1 MTLEAAMG
9 AIVEARQSFIDGK
22 YVTGDGPAL
31 AVENPAT
38 EAIIA
43 EVESASL
50 EQIEQ
55 AIGAARRTF
64 DDGVWANVPA
74 SQRSAVVRRMAEY
87 LTERRDLLVS
97 TVIAEAGAPHE
108 NATTIQV
115 GAALDH
121 AQLIPDLYLQLAQQ
135 EYNPL
140 PPTGHT
146 PSGRV
151 AVSMNVYEP
160 VGVVSAI
167 SAYNFPFYLNV
178 WKTLPALMAG
188 CSVVLRP
195 SPLTPLSAMLFG
207 EAADAAGLPAGVLN
221 IVIDQQIGGG
231 RLITTHPA
239 VDMVTF
245 TGSTQ
250 VGREIMAQAAS
261 TVKKVHLELGG
272 KSAAIYLPEAAEN
285 AWHMCLGVFMAHQG
299 QGCALATRILVP
311 HERKAEIMERAAEF
325 ARQLPIGDPSD
336 PSIVMGPLITE
347 AQVAKSE
354 HYVAAAVKE
363 GATLVSGG
371 QRPAHLDKG
380 HFFEPTLLDVPDNSN
395 PAAQDEIFGPVASV
409 IGYDDVDD
417 AVRIANDSIF
427 GLAGMV
433 FGETNRATEV
443 AQRIRSGTVWVNTAA
458 PSGSAPFGGYKQ
470 SGVGREMGYH
480 GFREYQEIKHLYIG

>member
-1 MTLEAAMG
+1 M
-9 AIVEARQSFIDGK
+9 VELVEPRRPFIDGK
-22 YVTGDGPAL
+22 YVPGDGEPL

-38 EAIIA
+38 EETIA
-43 EVESASL
+43 TVETASTA
-50 EQIEQ
+50 QIEE

-64 DDGVWANVPA
+64 DRGVWSEMPA
-74 SQRSAVVRRMAEY
+74 AQRAAVVHKMAEY
-87 LTERRDLLVS
+87 LSDRRDLLVD
-97 TVIAEAGAPHE
+97 TVIAEAGAPYE
-108 NATTIQV
+108 NATSIQV
-115 GAALDH
+115 GAALEH
-121 AQLIPDLYLQLAQQ
+121 AHTIPDLYLQLAQQ

-140 PPTGHT
+140 PPTGLT
-146 PSGRV
+146 PSGQV

-207 EAADAAGLPAGVLN
+207 EAADAAGLPPGVLN
-221 IVIDQQIGGG
+221 VVIDQAIEGGK
-231 RLITTHPA
+231 LITTHPD

-272 KSAAIYLPEAAEN
+272 KSAAIYLPDAAEN

-299 QGCALATRILVP
+299 QGCAITTRILVP
-311 HERKAEIMERAAEF
+311 HDRKAEIMARAAEF
-325 ARQLPIGDPSD
+325 ACQLPIGDPSD
-336 PSIVMGPLITE
+336 HSIVMGPLITE

-354 HYVAAAVKE
+354 RYVAAAVE
-363 GATLVSGG
+363 HGATVVTGG
-371 QRPAHLDKG
+371 HRPGHLTKG
-380 HFFEPTLLDVPDNSN
+380 HYYEPTLLDLPDNSN

-427 GLAGMV
+427 GLGGMV
-433 FGETNRATEV
+433 FGETNAAVRV
-443 AQRIRSGTVWVNTAA
+443 AQRIRTGTVWVNTAA
-458 PSGSAPFGGYKQ
+458 PSAHAPFGGYKQ
-470 SGVGREMGYH
+470 SGIGREMGLH

>member
-1 MTLEAAMG
+1 MVTL
-9 AIVEARQSFIDGK
+9 VESRQPFIDGK
-22 YVTGDGPAL
+22 YVAGDGPVL

-38 EAIIA
+38 EVTIA
-43 EVESASL
+43 EVETASTA
-50 EQIEQ
+50 QIEQ
-55 AIGAARRTF
+55 AITAARRSF
-64 DDGVWANVPA
+64 DDGVWAQTPA
-74 SQRSAVVRRMAEY
+74 SQRAAVVRKMAEY
-87 LTERRDLLVS
+87 LADRRDLLVD
-97 TVIAEAGAPHE
+97 TVIAEAGAPYE
-108 NATTIQV
+108 NATSIQV

-121 AQLIPDLYLQLAQQ
+121 AHQIPDLYLGLSQQ
-135 EYNPL
+135 EYNPV
-140 PPTGHT
+140 PPGGHT
-146 PSGRV
+146 PAGNV

-178 WKTLPALMAG
+178 WKTLPALMTG
-188 CSVVLRP
+188 CSLILRP

-207 EAADAAGLPAGVLN
+207 EAADAAGLPPGVLN
-221 IVIDQQIGGG
+221 VVIDQAIEGGK
-231 RLITTHPA
+231 LITTHPA

-299 QGCALATRILVP
+299 QGCALTTRILVP
-311 HERKAEIMERAAEF
+311 HERKAEVMERAAEF

-336 PSIVMGPLITE
+336 HSIVMGPLITD

-354 HYVAAAVKE
+354 RYVAAAVE
-363 GATLVSGG
+363 HGAKVVTGG
-371 QRPAHLDKG
+371 HRPAHLDKG
-380 HFFEPTLLDVPDNSN
+380 HFYEPTLLDLPDNAN

-417 AVRIANDSIF
+417 AVRIANDSIY

-433 FGETNRATEV
+433 FGETNAATQV
-443 AQRIRSGTVWVNTAA
+443 AQRIRSGTIWVNAAA
-458 PSGSAPFGGYKQ
+458 PSGYAPFGGYKQ
-470 SGVGREMGYH
+470 SGVGREMGEH

>member
-1 MTLEAAMG
+1 
-9 AIVEARQSFIDGK
+9 
-22 YVTGDGPAL
+22 
-31 AVENPAT
+31 
-38 EAIIA
+38 
-43 EVESASL
+43 
-50 EQIEQ
+50 
-55 AIGAARRTF
+55 
-64 DDGVWANVPA
+64 
-74 SQRSAVVRRMAEY
+74 MADY
-87 LTERRDLLVS
+87 LSDRRDLLVS
-97 TVIAEAGAPHE
+97 TVIAEAGAPQD

-121 AQLIPDLYLQLAQQ
+121 AHVIPELYLQLSEQ

-140 PPTGHT
+140 PPGGHT

-188 CSVVLRP
+188 CSVILRP

-207 EAADAAGLPAGVLN
+207 EAANAAGLPPGVLN
-221 IVIDQQIGGG
+221 VVIDQQIEGGK
-231 RLITTHPA
+231 LITTHPA

-272 KSAAIYLPEAAEN
+272 KSAAIYLPEAADD
-285 AWHMCLGVFMAHQG
+285 AWQMCLGVFLAHQG
-299 QGCALATRILVP
+299 QGCALTTRILVP
-311 HERKAEIMERAAEF
+311 HDRKAEVLERVAEF
-325 ARQLPIGDPSD
+325 ARQLPIGDPST
-336 PSIVMGPLITE
+336 PGVMMGPLITE

-354 HYVAAAVKE
+354 HYVAAAVAA
-363 GATLVSGG
+363 GAKVVCGG
-371 QRPAHLDKG
+371 KRPESQTRG

-409 IGYDDVDD
+409 IGFDDVDD
-417 AVRIANDSIF
+417 AVRIANDSIY

-433 FGETNRATEV
+433 FGDTAAATAV
-443 AQRIRSGTVWVNTAA
+443 ARRIRSGTVWVNTAA
-458 PSGSAPFGGYKQ
+458 PSAHAPFGGYKQ
-470 SGVGREMGYH
+470 SGVGREMGMH
-480 GFREYQEIKHLYIG
+480 GFREYQELKHLYIG

>member
-1 MTLEAAMG
+1 VSAL
-9 AIVEARQSFIDGK
+9 VDARQSFIDGK
-22 YVTGDGPAL
+22 YVPGDGPTL
-31 AVENPAT
+31 SVENPAT

-43 EVESASL
+43 EVETASI

-55 AIGAARRTF
+55 AIVAARRSF
-64 DDGVWANVPA
+64 DDGVWASTPA
-74 SQRSAVVRRMAEY
+74 RERAAVVTRMAEY
-87 LTERRDLLVS
+87 LNERRDLLVD
-97 TVIAEAGAPHE
+97 TVIAEAGAPYE
-108 NATTIQV
+108 NATTIQI

-121 AQLIPDLYLQLAQQ
+121 ALLIPELYLQLAEQ
-135 EYNPL
+135 EYNPV
-140 PPTGHT
+140 PPTGLT

-207 EAADAAGLPAGVLN
+207 EAADEAGLPPGVLN
-221 IVIDQQIGGG
+221 VVIDQQIEGGK
-231 RLITTHPA
+231 LITGHPA

-272 KSAAIYLPEAAEN
+272 KSAAIYLPDAAEN

-299 QGCALATRILVP
+299 QGCALTTRILVP
-311 HERKAEIMERAAEF
+311 HGRKQEIMERAAEF

-336 PSIVMGPLITE
+336 HDIVMGPLITE

-363 GATLVSGG
+363 GATVVTGG
-371 QRPAHLDKG
+371 RRPAHLDQG
-380 HFFEPTLLDVPDNSN
+380 HFYEPTLLDVPDNSN

-433 FGETNRATEV
+433 FGETNQATQV
-443 AQRIRSGTVWVNTAA
+443 AKRIRSGTVWVNAAA
-458 PSGSAPFGGYKQ
+458 PSGYAPFGGYKQ
-470 SGVGREMGYH
+470 SGIGREMGSH
-480 GFREYQEIKHLYIG
+480 GFREYQELKHLYIG

>member
-1 MTLEAAMG
+1 MVAL
-9 AIVEARQSFIDGK
+9 VEPRRPFIDGK
-22 YVTGDGPAL
+22 YVPGDGDPL

-38 EAIIA
+38 EQTIA
-43 EVESASL
+43 EVETASTA
-50 EQIEQ
+50 QIEQ
-55 AIGAARRTF
+55 AIGAARRSF
-64 DDGVWANVPA
+64 DDGVWSELPA
-74 SQRSAVVRRMAEY
+74 RERAAVVARMAEY
-87 LTERRDLLVS
+87 LADRRDLLVD
-97 TVIAEAGAPHE
+97 TVIAEAGAPYE
-108 NATTIQV
+108 NATSIQI

-121 AQLIPDLYLQLAQQ
+121 AATIPELFLQLSEQ
-135 EYNPL
+135 EYNPV
-140 PPTGHT
+140 PPDGLT

-151 AVSMNVYEP
+151 GVSMNLYEP

-207 EAADAAGLPAGVLN
+207 EAADAAGLPPGVLN
-221 IVIDQQIGGG
+221 VVIDQAIEGGK
-231 RLITTHPA
+231 LITTHPA

-250 VGREIMAQAAS
+250 VGRQIMAQAAS

-299 QGCALATRILVP
+299 QGCAVTTRILVP
-311 HERKAEIMERAAEF
+311 HDRKREIMDRAAEF
-325 ARQLPIGDPSD
+325 ACQLPIGDPSD
-336 PSIVMGPLITE
+336 HSIVMGPLITE

-354 HYVAAAVKE
+354 HYVAAAVE
-363 GATLVSGG
+363 AGATVVTGG
-371 QRPAHLDKG
+371 KRPAHLDHG
-380 HFFEPTLLDVPDNSN
+380 HYYEPTLLDIPDNSN

-409 IGYDDVDD
+409 IGYDDVDH

-427 GLAGMV
+427 GLGGMV
-433 FGETNRATEV
+433 YGETNAAVRV
-443 AQRIRSGTVWVNTAA
+443 AKRIRTGTVWVNTAA
-458 PSGSAPFGGYKQ
+458 PSAHAPFGGYKQ
-470 SGVGREMGYH
+470 SGIGREMGLH
-480 GFREYQEIKHLYIG
+480 GFREYQELKHLYIG

>member
-1 MTLEAAMG
+1 
-9 AIVEARQSFIDGK
+9 
-22 YVTGDGPAL
+22 
-31 AVENPAT
+31 
-38 EAIIA
+38 
-43 EVESASL
+43 
-50 EQIEQ
+50 
-55 AIGAARRTF
+55 
-64 DDGVWANVPA
+64 
-74 SQRSAVVRRMAEY
+74 
-87 LTERRDLLVS
+87 
-97 TVIAEAGAPHE
+97 
-108 NATTIQV
+108 
-115 GAALDH
+115 
-121 AQLIPDLYLQLAQQ
+121 
-135 EYNPL
+135 
-140 PPTGHT
+140 
-146 PSGRV
+146 
-151 AVSMNVYEP
+151 MNVYEP

-188 CSVVLRP
+188 CSLVLRP

-207 EAADAAGLPAGVLN
+207 EAADAAGLPPGVLN
-221 IVIDQQIGGG
+221 VVIDQAIEGGK
-231 RLITTHPA
+231 LITTHPA

-299 QGCALATRILVP
+299 QGCALTTRILVP

-336 PSIVMGPLITE
+336 HSVVMGPLITD

-354 HYVAAAVKE
+354 RYVAAAVE
-363 GATLVSGG
+363 HGATVVTGG
-371 QRPAHLDKG
+371 HRPAHLDKG
-380 HFFEPTLLDVPDNSN
+380 HFYEPTLLDLPDNSN

-409 IGYDDVDD
+409 IGYDDVND
-417 AVRIANDSIF
+417 AVRIANDSIY

-433 FGETNRATEV
+433 FGETNAATKV
-443 AQRIRSGTVWVNTAA
+443 AQQIRSGTVWVNAAA
-458 PSGSAPFGGYKQ
+458 PSGYAPFGGYKQ
-470 SGVGREMGYH
+470 SGVGREMGMH